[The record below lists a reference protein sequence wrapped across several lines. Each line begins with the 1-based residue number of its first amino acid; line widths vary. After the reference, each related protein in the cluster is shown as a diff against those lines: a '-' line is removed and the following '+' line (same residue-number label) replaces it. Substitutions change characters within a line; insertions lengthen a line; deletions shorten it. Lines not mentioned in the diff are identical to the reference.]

1 MPHDPLDFSAGEM
14 NALNLTGLILG
25 FVGAALA
32 FFDSNRTSSRFT
44 EDGISLGYGPELS
57 TWFWRWCGRMGFACL
72 TVGFLLQFIAALR
85 S

>member
-1 MPHDPLDFSAGEM
+1 M

-44 EDGISLGYGPELS
+44 EDGISLGYGPELN
-57 TWFWRWCGRMGFACL
+57 TWYWRWCGRMGFACL
-72 TVGFLLQFIAALR
+72 LSDSCFSSLPR
-85 S
+85 SEAETDPR